1 MSEEMDRR
9 RILQDAGAQ
18 GAVLDGSRCPSRR
31 IRCIPVA
38 GFGEEASGNARLE
51 LESVQ

>member
-38 GFGEEASGNARLE
+38 GFGEEAGNARLE